1 MAASSFI
8 TRRVVA
14 RSILLG
20 LPAAGMLGGRAGA
33 EGKPA
38 TVPGADWEKT
48 ASPEAAG
55 FRSSGFEALEAQ
67 LVTLPTTAFMVVS
80 GGRLAYTYGDVAQA
94 CYLASARKSILSML
108 FGKYVA
114 DGTINLG
121 TMGDLASTKPTACR
135 REKTPA
141 SVTC

>member
-55 FRSSGFEALEAQ
+55 FRGSGFEALEAQ
-67 LVTLPTTAFMVVS
+67 LVALPTTAFMVVS
-80 GGRLAYTYGDVAQA
+80 GGRVAYTYGDVVQA
-94 CYLASARKSILSML
+94 SYLASARKSVRSML
-108 FGKYVA
+108 FDAAGGEPQA
-114 DGTINLG
+114 A
-121 TMGDLASTKPTACR
+121 LARTLVGR
-135 REKTPA
+135 REGA
-141 SVTC
+141 VQRERHVMLERRHE